1 VLVTGSW
8 LTVKEQMPDAYPAVL
23 AEPGFTA
30 VTFDFAGFGQ
40 SGGDLRQ
47 RRVAQPHDRR
57 PHGSSRVPVADV
69 GADRRAG
76 NVGRALY
83 LRCGL
88 T

>member
-1 VLVTGSW
+1 VLVTGLW
-8 LTVKEQMPDAYPAVL
+8 LTVKEQKPDTYPAVL

-40 SGGDLRQ
+40 SGGDLAS
-47 RRVAQPHDRR
+47 VEWP
-57 PHGSSRVPVADV
+57 SRMIADLTAAAECRSPTSV
-69 GADRRAG
+69 RIAGRAMLG
-76 NVGRALY
+76 ALY